1 MSLEARHLADRLGD
15 LGGDVHAA
23 LVEVPVPMYVLD
35 RRGRIVWLNE
45 AAAKLMPDAI
55 GHMFT
60 EFLPPEQLHRARRI
74 FALRILGQAPFEDHS
89 TALVLGNGER
99 REIEISSVPMRKR
112 HQIVGVFGV
121 IHPSAPARAQQP
133 QPAAQ
138 APELTPRQHE
148 VLELLGQGLTTEQM
162 AEAMGV
168 SPETV
173 RNHVKGVLSELRV
186 KSRLEAVLA
195 GYRLGL
201 LTPPEPN

>member
-1 MSLEARHLADRLGD
+1 MAWEARHLASRLES
-15 LGGDVHAA
+15 LGGDIYAA
-23 LVEVPVPMYVLD
+23 LAEVPVPMYVLD

-45 AAAKLMPDAI
+45 AASDLLPDAI

-60 EFLPPEQLHRARRI
+60 EYLPPDQLHRARRA

-89 TALVLGNGER
+89 TSLISPSGER
-99 REIEISSVPMRKR
+99 REIEVSSVPLRKR

-121 IHPSAPARAQQP
+121 IHPNADGDDHEAPSE
-133 QPAAQ
+133 Q

-148 VLELLGQGLTTEQM
+148 VLQLLGDGLTTEQM
-162 AEAMGV
+162 ASVMGL

-173 RNHVKGVLSELRV
+173 RNHVKGVLGELRV

-201 LTPPEPN
+201 LQPPTRD